1 MSNLTDSEAVFT
13 ERARE
18 VGLDNATVA
27 LLTNQGNQGI
37 NNLSKLAFSVGQ
49 PGDTP
54 TEASIRGLVADGGDP
69 AAIQIG
75 VVASLRRLIFESQTL
90 MISQV
95 KAMVE
100 SREDDAK
107 TELAPA
113 ERTDRIRR
121 QKDRLR
127 GMELVG
133 ELECGYSC
141 YDLVLKMMQS
151 NAVQYLQPHKFVSRK
166 MEIGHEKPTKQIVLD
181 SSSHLTVKEKDGQFS
196 CDTGSDLLLKEALTR
211 RALAMDLVG
220 AASFHVVEAYNRF
233 LISQLQETQIAGY
246 SKISIQQILRA
257 DREAFLRLAEMTPDG
272 IKRTA
277 TGNFRPQSCPVPVAT
292 TWAPSNPNSYTNQPR
307 RHCQQAWAI
316 RWWRKWSAEQGQG
329 KAQMESSKEHA
340 R

>member
-1 MSNLTDSEAVFT
+1 MSNLTDSEAVFN
-13 ERARE
+13 ERAKE
-18 VGLDNATVA
+18 VGLDDATVA
-27 LLTNQGNQGI
+27 LLTNQGI

-54 TEASIRGLVADGGDP
+54 TEASIRGLVADGGDL
-69 AAIQIG
+69 AAVQIG

-107 TELAPA
+107 NELAPA

-141 YDLVLKMMQS
+141 YDLVLQMMQS

-166 MEIGHEKPTKQIVLD
+166 MELGHEKPSKQIVLD
-181 SSSHLTVKEKDGQFS
+181 S
-196 CDTGSDLLLKEALTR
+196 
-211 RALAMDLVG
+211 
-220 AASFHVVEAYNRF
+220 
-233 LISQLQETQIAGY
+233 
-246 SKISIQQILRA
+246 
-257 DREAFLRLAEMTPDG
+257 
-272 IKRTA
+272 TA
-277 TGNFRPQSCPVPVAT
+277 P
-292 TWAPSNPNSYTNQPR
+292 
-307 RHCQQAWAI
+307 I
-316 RWWRKWSAEQGQG
+316 
-329 KAQMESSKEHA
+329 
-340 R
+340 